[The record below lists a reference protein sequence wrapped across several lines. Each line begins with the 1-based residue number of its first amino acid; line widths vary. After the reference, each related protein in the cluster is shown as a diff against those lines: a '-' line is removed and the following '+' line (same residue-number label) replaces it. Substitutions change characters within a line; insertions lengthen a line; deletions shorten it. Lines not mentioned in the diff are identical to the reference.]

1 MALKRNRRIMVIK
14 LLATFLL
21 IVSAYL
27 GWWAVSSTAGLWLF
41 PALVALVGA
50 IGLYLRKRWAQYFW
64 YGIAL
69 IACVWWVVSVLQ
81 VAISGW
87 PQQTTVSSIIS
98 LLPGLLLLTVCIG
111 GSFDIAKRYRR
122 ASNAL

>member
-1 MALKRNRRIMVIK
+1 MVIK

-21 IVSAYL
+21 IVSAYF
-27 GWWAVSSTAGLWLF
+27 GWWAVSSTAWLWLF

-81 VAISGW
+81 VVISGW
-87 PQQTTVSSIIS
+87 PQQTIVSSIIS

-111 GSFDIAKRYRR
+111 GSFDIAKRY
-122 ASNAL
+122 

>member
-1 MALKRNRRIMVIK
+1 MVIK
-14 LLATFLL
+14 LLAVFLL

-27 GWWAVSSTAGLWLF
+27 GWWTVSSAAWLWLF
-41 PALVALVGA
+41 PSVVAFVGA
-50 IGLYLRKRWAQYFW
+50 IGLFLRKRWAQYFW

-69 IACVWWVVSVLQ
+69 VACVWWVVSVLQ

-87 PQQTTVSSIIS
+87 PQQSIASSIIS

-111 GSFDIAKRYRR
+111 GSFAIAKHYRR
-122 ASNAL
+122 EPNAL